1 LSFDVF
7 QSQSPWIDSRRYGTD
22 IIIVII
28 IIIIISAALHDVVV
42 VVVPVSVDARQ
53 LVQI

>member
-28 IIIIISAALHDVVV
+28 IIISAALHDVVV